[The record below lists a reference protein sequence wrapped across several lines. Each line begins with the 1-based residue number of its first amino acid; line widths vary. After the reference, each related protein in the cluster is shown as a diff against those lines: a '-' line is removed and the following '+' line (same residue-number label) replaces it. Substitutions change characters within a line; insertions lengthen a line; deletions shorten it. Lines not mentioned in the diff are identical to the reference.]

1 MIRSTSARSAL
12 LIPLFAFSVVACS
25 AASPAAP
32 VAPAGAPSGN
42 LSAPAG
48 GPSSPTTE
56 QGSPAVDLAGPA
68 LPPTTVSAGGGSA
81 GSTGSGAAGSAI
93 AYPYPI
99 LGGSA
104 GLAPD
109 HELVVNGSGQATV
122 KADLSNEASAQR
134 TALAAAIA
142 DDKAQ
147 AQAAASDAGV
157 TLGGVV
163 SMSVQTSSFYGGDY
177 GVAPMGAGSSSEV
190 PPSNSTTIAP
200 APPAT
205 ITAPAV
211 PTTEQL
217 QVTVTVAYTI
227 S

>member
-1 MIRSTSARSAL
+1 MIRSLPARSAL
-12 LIPLFAFSVVACS
+12 LIPLFALSLAACS
-25 AASPAAP
+25 AAAPAAP
-32 VAPAGAPSGN
+32 TAPAGGLA
-42 LSAPAG
+42 APAG
-48 GPSSPTTE
+48 GPSAPTTE
-56 QGSPAVDLAGPA
+56 QGAPAVDLAGPA
-68 LPPTTVSAGGGSA
+68 LPPTPVSAGSGSGSS
-81 GSTGSGAAGSAI
+81 GSTGSGAAGSAV

-142 DDKAQ
+142 DAKAQ

-163 SMSVQTSSFYGGDY
+163 SMSVQTSGFYGGDF
-177 GVAPMGAGSSSEV
+177 GTVPMGAGSPSEV
-190 PPSNSTTIAP
+190 APSNGTTIAP

-205 ITAPAV
+205 ITSPAV

>member
-1 MIRSTSARSAL
+1 MIHSTSQRSAL
-12 LIPLFAFSVVACS
+12 LIPLLVLAVAACT

-32 VAPAGAPSGN
+32 AAPAANP
-42 LSAPAG
+42 SAPLAA
-48 GPSSPTTE
+48 
-56 QGSPAVDLAGPA
+56 QGAPAVDLVGPA
-68 LPPTTVSAGGGSA
+68 LPPTPVSAGGGSSSA
-81 GSTGSGAAGSAI
+81 GSSAAGAAI

-122 KADLSNEASAQR
+122 KADLSNEAAAQR
-134 TALAAAIA
+134 SALAAAIA
-142 DDKAQ
+142 DAKAQ
-147 AQAAASDAGV
+147 AEAAAADAGV

-163 SMSVQTSSFYGGDY
+163 SMSVQVSGIYSGGDF
-177 GVAPMGAGSSSEV
+177 GVMPMGAGGSSGV
-190 PPSNSTTIAP
+190 APSNGTTIAP
-200 APPAT
+200 APPVT
-205 ITAPAV
+205 IPTPNV

-217 QVTVTVAYTI
+217 QVSVTVAYTI